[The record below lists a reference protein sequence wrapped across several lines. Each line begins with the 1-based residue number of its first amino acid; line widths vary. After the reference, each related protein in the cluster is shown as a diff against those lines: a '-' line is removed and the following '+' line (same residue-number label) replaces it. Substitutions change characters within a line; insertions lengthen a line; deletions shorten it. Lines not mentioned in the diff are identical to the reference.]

1 MQAKRVTRQRAQ
13 NQDENAGIASRATRA
28 STKTVGKAL
37 VSTTTAGTK
46 ASQPLNRKRVALED
60 VSNFNKA
67 GQDASLEKETKKAVK
82 GVLTTKTGVTK
93 SRSRTALKEKVV
105 EEVKPVEVKQ
115 TVKAAA
121 ARPRKRSNSSARATQ
136 AENNNENEAPV
147 EEEKKKT
154 KKPEVAAAVEVKTK
168 TKEVAVQ
175 KPTALEKEGEVF
187 ANEPNSKR
195 TRVVEPQPAAI
206 ILESEEDDDP
216 LMVAEYAE
224 EIDAY
229 LRDLEPKS
237 MANPE
242 YMDHQDELQWKM
254 RGILVDWLI
263 EVHTRFRL
271 LPETLYL
278 TVNIIDRFLGLKQ
291 VGLDKLQLVGVAAM
305 WVAAKYEEVYSPSI
319 KNFIYVSDGGYVEDE
334 LLRAERYILTTLD
347 YDLSYPNPMN
357 FLRRISKADDY
368 DIRTRTFA
376 KYLMEVSLLDY
387 RFLEYPG
394 SLVAAAAMYMARK
407 MYNRGSWN
415 ASLVHYSG
423 YTEDEIMPVF
433 KLMVDYL
440 ARPVKHEAFFMKYAD
455 KKFKKASIK
464 VRSWA
469 KSAAV
474 HYKVDLN
481 EPVDL

>member
-1 MQAKRVTRQRAQ
+1 MQAKRVTRQRSTQ
-13 NQDENAGIASRATRA
+13 NQDENAGVASRATRA
-28 STKTVGKAL
+28 STKSQVGKSL
-37 VSTTTAGTK
+37 VSTTAATK
-46 ASQPLNRKRVALED
+46 ASQPLNRKRTALED

-67 GQDASLEKETKKAVK
+67 GSDGSLEKDGKKTGK
-82 GVLTTKTGVTK
+82 SVLATKTGVTK
-93 SRSRTALKEKVV
+93 TKTRTVLKEKVV
-105 EEVKPVEVKQ
+105 KEVKTTATEAEPV
-115 TVKAAA
+115 VKAAA
-121 ARPRKRSNSSARATQ
+121 TRPRKRSNSSVRA
-136 AENNNENEAPV
+136 AEADNNENEAPV
-147 EEEKKKT
+147 EEKA
-154 KKPEVAAAVEVKTK
+154 EVAPVEVQAKKEAPVQQKTVTEQQDEGAINAKRLRPLDPK
-168 TKEVAVQ
+168 T
-175 KPTALEKEGEVF
+175 LL
-187 ANEPNSKR
+187 
-195 TRVVEPQPAAI
+195 I
-206 ILESEEDDDP
+206 DEEEDDP

-229 LRDLEPKS
+229 LRELEPKS

-242 YMDHQDELQWKM
+242 YMEHQDELQWKM

-394 SLVAAAAMYMARK
+394 SLVAAASMYMARK

-423 YTEDEIMPVF
+423 YTEEEILPVF

-474 HYKVDLN
+474 HYKVDLT

>member
-1 MQAKRVTRQRAQ
+1 MQAKRVTRQRSVH
-13 NQDENAGIASRATRA
+13 NQDENAGVASRATRA
-28 STKTVGKAL
+28 STKTQAGKAA
-37 VSTTTAGTK
+37 VSAAATTK

-67 GQDASLEKETKKAVK
+67 GQDGALEKDGKKPVK
-82 GVLTTKTGVTK
+82 TALTTKTGVTK
-93 SRSRTALKEKVV
+93 TKTRTVLKEKVV
-105 EEVKPVEVKQ
+105 EEVKATEVKP

-121 ARPRKRSNSSARATQ
+121 SRPRKRSNSSIRA
-136 AENNNENEAPV
+136 AETDNIENEAPV
-147 EEEKKKT
+147 GEKV
-154 KKPEVAAAVEVKTK
+154 EAVVEVEIIKQETV
-168 TKEVAVQ
+168 TQQ
-175 KPTALEKEGEVF
+175 KPTAVEDDGKVF
-187 ANEPNSKR
+187 ANEPTNKKLR
-195 TRVVEPQPAAI
+195 AAEPSAN
-206 ILESEEDDDP
+206 ILPEDDDNDDP

-229 LRDLEPKS
+229 LRGLEPKS
-237 MANPE
+237 QPNHE
-242 YMDHQDELQWKM
+242 YMDGQEELQWKM

-387 RFLEYPG
+387 RFLEFPG
-394 SLVAAAAMYMARK
+394 SLVAASAMYMARK

-423 YTEDEIMPVF
+423 YTEEEIIPVF
-433 KLMVDYL
+433 KLMIDYL

-469 KSAAV
+469 KSAAD
-474 HYKVDLN
+474 HYKVDLT

>member
-28 STKTVGKAL
+28 STKSVGKAL
-37 VSTTTAGTK
+37 ASTTAASTK

-67 GQDASLEKETKKAVK
+67 AQDGSLEKETKKAVK
-82 GVLTTKTGVTK
+82 SVLTAKTGVTK
-93 SRSRTALKEKVV
+93 TKSRTVLKEKVV

-115 TVKAAA
+115 VTKTTAS
-121 ARPRKRSNSSARATQ
+121 RPRKRSNSART
-136 AENNNENEAPV
+136 AEVDNNENEAPV
-147 EEEKKKT
+147 E
-154 KKPEVAAAVEVKTK
+154 KKPEVAAVEVKTK
-168 TKEVAVQ
+168 PTKEVAAQ

-187 ANEPNSKR
+187 ANEPNTKR
-195 TRVVEPQPAAI
+195 TRVVEPQRAAVI
-206 ILESEEDDDP
+206 ELEEDDDP

-224 EIDAY
+224 EIDGY
-229 LRDLEPKS
+229 LRDMEAKS

>member
-37 VSTTTAGTK
+37 ASTTTAGTK

-67 GQDASLEKETKKAVK
+67 GQDGSLEKETKKAVK
-82 GVLTTKTGVTK
+82 SVLAAKTGVTK
-93 SRSRTALKEKVV
+93 TKSRTVLKEKVV
-105 EEVKPVEVKQ
+105 EEVKAAEVKQ
-115 TVKAAA
+115 TVKTAA
-121 ARPRKRSNSSARATQ
+121 ARPRKRTNSSTRAAE

-147 EEEKKKT
+147 EEKK
-154 KKPEVAAAVEVKTK
+154 KKPEAVAVEVKPK
-168 TKEVAVQ
+168 AKEVVAQ

-195 TRVVEPQPAAI
+195 TRVVEPQPAI
-206 ILESEEDDDP
+206 ILENEEDDDP

>member
-1 MQAKRVTRQRAQ
+1 MQAKRVTRQRSTQ
-13 NQDENAGIASRATRA
+13 NQDENAGVASRATRA
-28 STKTVGKAL
+28 STKSQAGKVLATNA
-37 VSTTTAGTK
+37 STK

-67 GQDASLEKETKKAVK
+67 GQDGSLEKDGKKAVK
-82 GVLTTKTGVTK
+82 SVLATKTGATK
-93 SRSRTALKEKVV
+93 TKTRTALKEKVV
-105 EEVKPVEVKQ
+105 EEVKPA
-115 TVKAAA
+115 TKATAA
-121 ARPRKRSNSSARATQ
+121 QRPRKRSNSSVRA
-136 AENNNENEAPV
+136 AETDNIENEAPV
-147 EEEKKKT
+147 EDKKVESVAEPEA
-154 KKPEVAAAVEVKTK
+154 KPIAH
-168 TKEVAVQ
+168 Q
-175 KPTALEKEGEVF
+175 KPSVTQKDGDVFNGEPINKKSRI
-187 ANEPNSKR
+187 AEPAPIF
-195 TRVVEPQPAAI
+195 V
-206 ILESEEDDDP
+206 EDDDNEDP

-229 LRDLEPKS
+229 LRELEPKS
-237 MANPE
+237 MPNPD
-242 YMDHQDELQWKM
+242 YMDHQEELQWKM

-334 LLRAERYILTTLD
+334 LLRAERFILTSLD

-387 RFLEYPG
+387 RFLEHPG

-423 YTEDEIMPVF
+423 YTEEEIMPVF
-433 KLMVDYL
+433 KLMIDYL

>member
-1 MQAKRVTRQRAQ
+1 MQAKRVTRQRSTQ
-13 NQDENAGIASRATRA
+13 NQDENAVASRATRA
-28 STKTVGKAL
+28 STKSQVGKPVL
-37 VSTTTAGTK
+37 STAAAK
-46 ASQPLNRKRVALED
+46 ASAAQNRKRTALED
-60 VSNFNKA
+60 VSNFNK
-67 GQDASLEKETKKAVK
+67 GQDAPLEKDGKKPAK
-82 GVLTTKTGVTK
+82 SVLATKTGITK
-93 SRSRTALKEKVV
+93 TKTRTVLKEKVV
-105 EEVKPVEVKQ
+105 EEVKATEVKP
-115 TVKAAA
+115 AAKTA
-121 ARPRKRSNSSARATQ
+121 ASRPRKRSNSSVRA
-136 AENNNENEAPV
+136 AETDNIENEAPV
-147 EEEKKKT
+147 AE
-154 KKPEVAAAVEVKTK
+154 KPETAAVEVKQT
-168 TKEVAVQ
+168 VAAQ
-175 KPTALEKEGEVF
+175 TKPTAAEKDGEVF
-187 ANEPNSKR
+187 ANEPTNKKSR
-195 TRVVEPQPAAI
+195 IVEPVAL
-206 ILESEEDDDP
+206 ILEEEEDDP

-224 EIDAY
+224 EIDSY
-229 LRDLEPKS
+229 LRDLEIKS
-237 MANPE
+237 MPNPE

-387 RFLEYPG
+387 RFLEYNG

-423 YTEDEIMPVF
+423 YTEEEIIPVF

-464 VRSWA
+464 VRTWA
-469 KSAAV
+469 KSAAI
-474 HYKVDLN
+474 HYKVDLT

>member
-1 MQAKRVTRQRAQ
+1 MQAKRVTRQRSTA
-13 NQDENAGIASRATRA
+13 NQDENAGVASRATRA
-28 STKTVGKAL
+28 STKSQVGKSVLAPAA
-37 VSTTTAGTK
+37 STK
-46 ASQPLNRKRVALED
+46 ASAPLNRKRVALED
-60 VSNFNKA
+60 VSNFNK
-67 GQDASLEKETKKAVK
+67 GQDAGLEKDGKKAVK
-82 GVLTTKTGVTK
+82 AALVTKTGVTK
-93 SRSRTALKEKVV
+93 TKTRTVLKEKVV
-105 EEVKPVEVKQ
+105 EEVKATEVKP
-115 TVKAAA
+115 AAKTA
-121 ARPRKRSNSSARATQ
+121 ASRPRKRSNSSIRATET
-136 AENNNENEAPV
+136 ENIENEAPV
-147 EEEKKKT
+147 EEKIQVAPVET
-154 KKPEVAAAVEVKTK
+154 KKETVA
-168 TKEVAVQ
+168 Q
-175 KPTALEKEGEVF
+175 PKPTAVEKDGEVF
-187 ANEPNSKR
+187 AKEPINKKS
-195 TRVVEPQPAAI
+195 RVVEPAAVV
-206 ILESEEDDDP
+206 LQEEEEDDP

-229 LRDLEPKS
+229 LRELEPKG
-237 MANPE
+237 MPNPE

-394 SLVAAAAMYMARK
+394 SLVAAASMYMARK

-423 YTEDEIMPVF
+423 YTEEEILPVF
-433 KLMVDYL
+433 KLMIDYL

-474 HYKVDLN
+474 HYKVDLT

>member
-1 MQAKRVTRQRAQ
+1 MQAKRVTRQRSAQ
-13 NQDENAGIASRATRA
+13 NQDENAGVASRATRA
-28 STKTVGKAL
+28 STKSALGKAAI
-37 VSTTTAGTK
+37 TTTAASK

-67 GQDASLEKETKKAVK
+67 GTDAAAEKDGKKAIK
-82 GVLTTKTGVTK
+82 AVLTTKTGATK
-93 SRSRTALKEKVV
+93 TKARTALKEKVV
-105 EEVKPVEVKQ
+105 EEVKATEAKP
-115 TVKAAA
+115 AAKTA
-121 ARPRKRSNSSARATQ
+121 ASRPRKRSNSSIRATE
-136 AENNNENEAPV
+136 AENIENEAP
-147 EEEKKKT
+147 
-154 KKPEVAAAVEVKTK
+154 AVEKSEPFVEPEIKKQEAATK
-168 TKEVAVQ
+168 Q
-175 KPTALEKEGEVF
+175 QPTVTEDDGKVF
-187 ANEPNSKR
+187 ANEPINKKSR
-195 TRVVEPQPAAI
+195 TAEPSNFLI
-206 ILESEEDDDP
+206 EDDDNDDP

-229 LRDLEPKS
+229 LRELEPKS
-237 MANPE
+237 QANPE
-242 YMDHQDELQWKM
+242 YMDNQEELQWKM

-423 YTEDEIMPVF
+423 YTEEEVLPVF
-433 KLMVDYL
+433 KLMIDYL

-469 KSAAV
+469 KSAAE
-474 HYKVDLN
+474 HYKVDTT

>member
-37 VSTTTAGTK
+37 ASTTTAGTK

-67 GQDASLEKETKKAVK
+67 GQDGSLEKETKKAVK
-82 GVLTTKTGVTK
+82 SVLAAKTGVTK
-93 SRSRTALKEKVV
+93 TKSRTVLKEKVV
-105 EEVKPVEVKQ
+105 EEVKAAEVKQ
-115 TVKAAA
+115 TVKTVA
-121 ARPRKRSNSSARATQ
+121 ARPRKRTNSSTRAAE

-147 EEEKKKT
+147 EEKK
-154 KKPEVAAAVEVKTK
+154 KKPEAVAVEVKSK
-168 TKEVAVQ
+168 AKEVVAQ

-195 TRVVEPQPAAI
+195 TRVVEPQPAI
-206 ILESEEDDDP
+206 ILENEEDDDP